1 MLVNNSMTRFSPIV
15 SAIFILS
22 LTLMWIYV
30 KKKKLKNIMIEVGKV
45 LLQNICSF
53 RQTNI

>member
-30 KKKKLKNIMIEVGKV
+30 KKKKLKNIMIEAGKV